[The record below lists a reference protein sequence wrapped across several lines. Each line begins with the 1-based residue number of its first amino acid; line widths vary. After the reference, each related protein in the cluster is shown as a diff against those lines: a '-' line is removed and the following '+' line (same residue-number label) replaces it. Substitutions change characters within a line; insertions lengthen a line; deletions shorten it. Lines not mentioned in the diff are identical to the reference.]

1 MKKTLVI
8 IAAWICCIMLSFAQS
23 NLVFAPVLLTL
34 DKEDGQYAAGETV
47 NVYGQMTGD
56 YEGEL
61 VYVIESNGRI
71 LQRPTKVDLKKGEKT
86 VICSRVFNDPSAVQV
101 YVFPKGNDAAKAAV
115 GFVVDADKFRPGFKS
130 PEDFDRFWA
139 KQLKSMRKCKMKGS
153 MKPAEFPSNV
163 KRYENQCNL
172 FALEVNMHEGRNV
185 HAYLAMPK
193 NADPKSLP
201 IVIYL
206 HGAGYSR
213 SNAST
218 AVKWAAKNVI
228 AIDINAHG
236 YPDDQPQEYYDALAQ
251 GELKDYSTRKVKDHE
266 SFYFRLM
273 YLRAVRALDFAS
285 TLPQWDGKRIMTV
298 GGSQGGAQAIAVA
311 AIDKRVGAV
320 HAYVPAVTDLAG
332 HLQKHRGGWPGYDK
346 QMKKKDNLEAE
357 MAVLP
362 YYDGAVMIQH
372 TDAKLWIESGLIDT
386 VCAPECVI
394 SAFNSAVS
402 KDKKLYTFPYRPH
415 SDSRIDKRVRAGW
428 KETIDEPRMKE
439 VMDWLK

>member
-1 MKKTLVI
+1 MKKAMMFFAALV
-8 IAAWICCIMLSFAQS
+8 CCVCAFAQT
-23 NLVFAPVLLTL
+23 NLVFDPVLLTI
-34 DKEDGQYAAGETV
+34 DKQDGQYAAGETV
-47 NVYGQMTGD
+47 NVYGQLISD

-61 VYVIESNGRI
+61 VCVVEANGRLI
-71 LQRPTKVDLKKGEKT
+71 QRPLAVDLKKGDKT
-86 VICSRVFNDPSAVQV
+86 LIYSSTFDKPSAVQV
-101 YVFPKGNDAAKAAV
+101 YVFPKGNDSVKAAV
-115 GFVVDADKFRPGFKS
+115 GLVVDAGGLRPGFDS
-130 PEDFDRFWA
+130 PSDFEKFWA

-153 MKPAEFPSNV
+153 LKPTEFP
-163 KRYENQCNL
+163 ENAKQFESKCDL
-172 FALEVNMHEGRNV
+172 YAMEVNMPEGRDV
-185 HAYLAMPK
+185 HGYLSMPK
-193 NADPKSLP
+193 NAEAKSLP

-213 SNAST
+213 SNASN
-218 AVKWAAKNVI
+218 AVRWAVKNVI
-228 AIDINAHG
+228 AIDMNAHG
-236 YPDDQPQEYYDALAQ
+236 YPDDQPQEYYDGLAK
-251 GELKDYSTRKVKDHE
+251 GELKDYRSAKVKDHE
-266 SFYFRLM
+266 SFYYRLM

-298 GGSQGGAQAIAVA
+298 GGSQGGAQAIAVS

-332 HLQKHRGGWPGYDK
+332 HLQQHRGGWPRYDK

-394 SAFNSAVS
+394 AAFNLAVS

-415 SDSRIDKRVRAGW
+415 SDSRIDKRVRDGW

-439 VMDWLK
+439 VMDWLR